1 MLFSKINIFRWWERL
16 QVLRLPSGGEAPGAE
31 SVSRWWEWLQVLRL
45 SQGGEGGSSCSWYTQ
60 LFFLSYLMKHDFTDP
75 SSADVYVIWNYLCR
89 IFQSTDTITHCH
101 LKTYNWELYNQ
112 VIKPPKIG
120 YKRPK
125 PCVKFMIFSWAV
137 LIVVLGHMQH
147 ELGVKQ
153 TGELWKNHYSCF
165 SDNHKQAMC
174 FSRWLNKSSLGLV
187 MM

>member
-1 MLFSKINIFRWWERL
+1 
-16 QVLRLPSGGEAPGAE
+16 
-31 SVSRWWEWLQVLRL
+31 
-45 SQGGEGGSSCSWYTQ
+45 
-60 LFFLSYLMKHDFTDP
+60 MKHDFTDP

-89 IFQSTDTITHCH
+89 IFQSIDTITHCH

-112 VIKPPKIG
+112 VIKPPKIE

-147 ELGVKQ
+147 ELSVNQ
-153 TGELWKNHYSCF
+153 IGELWKSHYSCF

-187 MM
+187 MMQETLHDWLMLLTLHTQMNQWRWYVHWRRLRKDPCRHDQDCWSADVSWWPCSLFKL